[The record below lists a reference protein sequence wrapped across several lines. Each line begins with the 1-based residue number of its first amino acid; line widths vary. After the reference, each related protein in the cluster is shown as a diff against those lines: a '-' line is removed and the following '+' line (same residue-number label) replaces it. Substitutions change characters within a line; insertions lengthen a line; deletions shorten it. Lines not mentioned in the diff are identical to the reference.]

1 MNLARLRPID
11 VRILLLTAAIASALG
26 LDVGSAR
33 GDLIFT
39 LSAQVTHEADA
50 TYLYE
55 YELSVSPSST
65 LGASTLA
72 LGVSPLADPVALT
85 GPDGWDASFSAL
97 DGLILFQ
104 SSDATFDI
112 GPGLL
117 GSFTYSSL
125 LGPASMP
132 YTVIGIDS
140 DSGAVVESSGLVATA
155 AVPEPSSLALSGA
168 GALCMLGLGARRL
181 GRGRRPIFAAALAA
195 LSVIPSGDARASDHG
210 DTRENVAR

>member
-1 MNLARLRPID
+1 MNTARLRPID
-11 VRILLLTAAIASALG
+11 VRIPLLTAAIASALW

-104 SSDATFDI
+104 SSDGTFDI

-132 YTVIGIDS
+132 YTVIGI

-181 GRGRRPIFAAALAA
+181 GRGRRRILAAALAA
-195 LSVIPSGDARASDHG
+195 
-210 DTRENVAR
+210 